1 MTLSSPFRLLLT
13 TLVLAA
19 VGAGSVML
27 ALGLEG
33 FTAKLSAPV
42 LGLGAVG
49 AFVAS
54 MLFFRPVVLLWL
66 VTGLTLVIVGFSK
79 YFLAGSAGVEWVS
92 YGLAALM
99 YLTAIAALIGGQ
111 TPLGSGNASALVTF
125 WLGAFVIVAAIAW
138 AMAPPGIRGLLV
150 SLKGWVF
157 FGGVWAFLALHPV
170 ASASIMAWLKGLL
183 AIGLVQPFFA
193 AYQWFVVG
201 GRERH
206 AGLYFSP
213 DSVTGT
219 FGGRPDG
226 GGFAPALGLFIVCSC
241 LVLLAFWR
249 RSLISSKHLVI
260 LASALLFP
268 LALMEEKVVFF
279 YIPIGLLVLY
289 RDYIRERPAAFAL
302 GAVLASVALGGLLA
316 AYVALHWGAEE
327 GIVEKR
333 MAYSFVV
340 EGGREDEGIL
350 TRTGAPVFWW
360 KVNSQA
366 DLPSILFGYG
376 LGSSRTGGQS
386 MGAVAEQY
394 SPLFL
399 DRTTFSGLLWD
410 VGGIGTLC
418 FYGLLLSGS
427 VMGARLARS
436 EVLDSQES
444 ALAAGLT
451 AIFPLFMM
459 SSLYRNDIPSASPV
473 MFMLMC
479 AFGLLFWLHRQ
490 SLFKSR
496 AIS

>member
-1 MTLSSPFRLLLT
+1 MTAGVLS
-13 TLVLAA
+13 A
-19 VGAGSVML
+19 VAAGSVML
-27 ALGLEG
+27 TLGLEG
-33 FTAKLSAPV
+33 FLTKLSAPV

-54 MLFFRPVVLLWL
+54 LLFFRPVILLWL
-66 VTGLTLVIVGFSK
+66 VTGLTLVVVGFSK
-79 YFLAGSAGVEWVS
+79 YFLAGSTGLEWVS

-99 YLTAIAALIGGQ
+99 YLTAVAALIGRQ
-111 TPLGSGNASALVTF
+111 TPLGGGNASSLVTL
-125 WLGAFVIVAAIAW
+125 WLVAFLIVVSISW
-138 AMAPPGIRGLLV
+138 ALSPPGIRGLLV
-150 SLKGWVF
+150 SLKGWAF
-157 FGGVWAFLALHPV
+157 FGGVWAFLALYPV
-170 ASASIMAWLKGLL
+170 SSVSVLSWLKSLL

-193 AYQWFVVG
+193 AYQWFIVG
-201 GRERH
+201 GQERQ

-226 GGFAPALGLFIVCSC
+226 GGLAPALGLFIVCSC

-260 LASALLFP
+260 LAGALLFP

-302 GAVLASVALGGLLA
+302 GTVLASVALGGLLA

-360 KVNSQA
+360 KANSQA
-366 DLPSILFGYG
+366 DLANFLFGYG
-376 LGSSRTGGQS
+376 IGSSRTGGQS
-386 MGAVAEQY
+386 IGEVAEQY
-394 SPLFL
+394 SPLML
-399 DRTTFSGLLWD
+399 DRTTLSGLLWD
-410 VGGIGTLC
+410 VGVIGTLC
-418 FYGLLLSGS
+418 FYSFLLSGS
-427 VMGARLARS
+427 IMGARLARS
-436 EVLDSQES
+436 DFLIKQES

-451 AIFPLFMM
+451 AVFPLFMV

-490 SLFKSR
+490 SLSNWEAVSYEKG
-496 AIS
+496 